1 MESYSSQV
9 KILFRF
15 SNAKGVLQYYQ
26 EFKKWHLLMTTL
38 WKETNAWWNKH
49 YEAFWNALEF
59 VRKSLVYEAPFNKH
73 ISDYLLE
80 NNRYKQFKLTVKVSD
95 EKSIEDLIEF
105 ISLVKQK
112 SMLKFKKIECTNS
125 KLEVKSYNMLC
136 DYFIEKECLDIHK
149 LKFQNS
155 DFMESELSKLLD
167 IKFINFVDESINLK
181 LFQSCHI
188 FRIERSDRELIDIIN
203 GISIP
208 IHTLWFSNKSVPTS
222 KDKMDLN
229 PAKAL
234 QESVKR
240 LTLTDVEINKIWKLK
255 AILPIFWDKFNK
267 LESIMLW
274 SSLAKVEFLSSVVEY
289 MSKKIFERLGID
301 QIEVGKKN
309 EDSCTII
316 KHFPRI
322 QKISLFPLL

>member
-15 SNAKGVLQYYQ
+15 SNAKWVLLFYHD
-26 EFKKWHLLMTTL
+26 FKQWHMLMTTL

-59 VRKSLVYEAPFNKH
+59 TRKSLVYDAPFNKS

-95 EKSIEDLIEF
+95 KKSIEDLIEF

-125 KLEVKSYNMLC
+125 KLEVKDYNMLC
-136 DYFIEKECLDIHK
+136 DYFIEKDFLDIHK

-155 DFMESELSKLLD
+155 DFIESELSKLLD
-167 IKFINFVDESINLK
+167 VKFINFVDESINLK

-188 FRIERSDRELIDIIN
+188 FRIERSDRELIEIIN

-208 IHTLWFSNKSVPTS
+208 IHTLWFSIKSIPWSNDKIDLHPT
-222 KDKMDLN
+222 
-229 PAKAL
+229 KAL

-255 AILPIFWDKFNK
+255 TILPIFWDKFNK
-267 LESIMLW
+267 LESLKLF
-274 SSLAKVEFLSSVVEY
+274 SSFANVGFLSSVVEY
-289 MSKKIFERLGID
+289 MSKKIFGRLSID

-316 KHFPRI
+316 KHYPRI
-322 QKISLFPLL
+322 QRIYL